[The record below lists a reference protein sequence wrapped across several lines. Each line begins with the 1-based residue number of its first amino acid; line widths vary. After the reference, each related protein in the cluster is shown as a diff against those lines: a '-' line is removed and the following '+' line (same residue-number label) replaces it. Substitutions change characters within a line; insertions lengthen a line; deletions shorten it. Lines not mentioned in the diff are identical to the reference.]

1 MPAATITRGI
11 MIKLFHYPLSVASR
25 FSRLVLAECEITPEL
40 VEERYWER
48 REEFLIMNPAATL
61 PVLVENDGPPIC
73 GAWPVSEYLDETH
86 GFALAEHR
94 LLPPN
99 ADQRAEVR
107 RLTEWFLV
115 QFDAEVTGFLV
126 EEKVIKRERTRAGG
140 DGAPDSILLRAAR
153 SNIRMHLR
161 YIDHLIETRRWLAGD
176 RLTYADL
183 AAAAAFSVADFMGEV
198 PWQDAEE
205 GKDWYARVKSRP
217 AFRSLLADQVR
228 GIKPP
233 AHYPDLD
240 F

>member
-1 MPAATITRGI
+1 MPAATITWGI
-11 MIKLFHYPLSVASR
+11 MIQLFHHPLSVASR
-25 FSRLVLAECEITPEL
+25 FARLVLAECEITPEL

-48 REEFLIMNPAATL
+48 REAFLIMNPAATL
-61 PVLVENDGPPIC
+61 PVLLENDGPPIC
-73 GAWPVSEYLDETH
+73 GAWPISEYLDETH

-94 LLPPN
+94 LLPAN

-115 QFDAEVTGFLV
+115 QFEAEVTGFLV
-126 EEKVIKRERTRAGG
+126 EEKVIKRERARTGG

-205 GKDWYARVKSRP
+205 GKNWYARVKSRP
-217 AFRSLLADQVR
+217 AFRSLLADEVR
-228 GIKPP
+228 GIRPP

>member
-1 MPAATITRGI
+1 MPAVNIAWGI
-11 MIKLFHYPLSVASR
+11 MIQLFHYPLSVASR
-25 FSRLVLAECEITPEL
+25 FARLVLAECEVAPEL
-40 VEERYWER
+40 IEERLWER
-48 REEFLIMNPAATL
+48 REEFVIMNPAATL

-73 GAWPVSEYLDETH
+73 GAWPVSEYLDETR

-126 EEKVIKRERTRAGG
+126 EEKVIKRERARAGG
-140 DGAPDSILLRAAR
+140 DGAPDSGLLRAAR

-176 RLTYADL
+176 QLTYADL
-183 AAAAAFSVADFMGEV
+183 AAAAAISVADFMGEM
-198 PWQDAEE
+198 PWQEAEE
-205 GKDWYARVKSRP
+205 SKDWYARVKSRP
-217 AFRSLLADQVR
+217 TFRPLLADQVR
-228 GIKPP
+228 GVTPP

>member
-1 MPAATITRGI
+1 MPAATITWGI
-11 MIKLFHYPLSVASR
+11 MIQLFHYPLSVASR
-25 FSRLVLAECEITPEL
+25 FARLVLAECEITPEL

-126 EEKVIKRERTRAGG
+126 EEKVIKRERARAGG

-198 PWQDAEE
+198 PWQDANE

-233 AHYPDLD
+233 AHYQDLD